1 MRFPPRLIKG
11 LEKPATKLK
20 QLSLSNRTFDESWL
34 QELIYNNPGLLP
46 AGEIDSNYSKLIPL
60 GREISTPSGSI
71 DNLYVT
77 PKGNLC
83 LVETKLWRNPEAHRT
98 VLAQLIDYAKNLAS
112 FTYEELES
120 KVKQFHDN
128 RKKSFTSIVDLVKD
142 GKEEFD
148 AVLFEEELRR
158 SMAIGEFLLLIV
170 GDQIRPQVVMLSQAV
185 QAAPHLEFKIGLV
198 ELRFYHLDA
207 GEWPLVVVPSLVGQ
221 TVEVTR
227 GVIRIR
233 YEKKKPGVEVAAE
246 ERRREGG
253 GQTDP
258 ETFLKSLPEEME
270 EVFRPFLE
278 RWLTGPW
285 YIYWGT
291 AGFSLRLRKG
301 VRYYTVFDAYPGLI
315 STFKKEW
322 LKDWSQ
328 AENSYQSYRDQ
339 VMKIPAVNR
348 VIIQGK
354 RYVNYRDITPEDLQ
368 ILLSATDKLVRDL
381 AKLTE

>member
-98 VLAQLIDYAKNLAS
+98 VLAQLIDYAKDLAS

-198 ELRFYHLDA
+198 ELRFYHLMPVN
-207 GEWPLVVVPSLVGQ
+207 G
-221 TVEVTR
+221 
-227 GVIRIR
+227 
-233 YEKKKPGVEVAAE
+233 
-246 ERRREGG
+246 
-253 GQTDP
+253 
-258 ETFLKSLPEEME
+258 
-270 EVFRPFLE
+270 
-278 RWLTGPW
+278 
-285 YIYWGT
+285 
-291 AGFSLRLRKG
+291 RL
-301 VRYYTVFDAYPGLI
+301 L
-315 STFKKEW
+315 
-322 LKDWSQ
+322 
-328 AENSYQSYRDQ
+328 
-339 VMKIPAVNR
+339 
-348 VIIQGK
+348 
-354 RYVNYRDITPEDLQ
+354 
-368 ILLSATDKLVRDL
+368 
-381 AKLTE
+381 